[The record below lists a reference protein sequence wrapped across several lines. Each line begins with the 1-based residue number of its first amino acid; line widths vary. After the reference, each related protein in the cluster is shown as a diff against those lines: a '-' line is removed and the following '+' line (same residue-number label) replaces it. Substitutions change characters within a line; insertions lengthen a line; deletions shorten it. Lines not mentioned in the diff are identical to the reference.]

1 MNELGNESG
10 KALKR
15 FHTASVVFLIYTILV
30 ILWGAFVRVS
40 LSGDGCGE
48 NWPLCHGQ
56 VVPDLSETKTY
67 IELTHRVTS
76 TLIGIFAIAL
86 VIAARRI
93 SPKGSLLRGASLA
106 SLIFIIFEGLVGA
119 AQVKLGYVA
128 ENPSEARGYWSALH
142 LTNTFFMLLA
152 ISWMVRA
159 AEGRKRPARL
169 FPRSS
174 MASWF
179 GVFLLVIV
187 SAMGAITALGD
198 TIFPAETFA
207 EGWRQ
212 KQEHDAHLFVRLRIV
227 HPVLAIVT
235 ALYLLFLH
243 IPRAQDEGPLRS
255 SSRAILAILVVQMA
269 VGLVNVLL
277 AAPAVLQIVHL
288 LIADLLFIAVAFSL
302 LDELIVAED
311 PEALDALVAEARPA
325 E

>member
-1 MNELGNESG
+1 MNEPSNQYR
-10 KALKR
+10 R
-15 FHTASVVFLIYTILV
+15 FHTASVLFLIYTVFV

-56 VVPDLSETKTY
+56 VVPEFSESKTY
-67 IELTHRVTS
+67 IELAHRITS
-76 TLIGIFAIAL
+76 SFTGLFAIAL
-86 VIAARRI
+86 YVAARRI
-93 SPKGSLLRGASLA
+93 SAKGSLLRSASLA
-106 SLIFIIFEGLVGA
+106 SLLFIIFEGLVGA

-159 AEGRKRPARL
+159 AAGRQRPERL
-169 FPRSS
+169 FPKSS

-179 GVFLLVIV
+179 GVFLLVFV
-187 SAMGAITALGD
+187 SATGAITALGD

-227 HPVLAIVT
+227 HPVLAILT

-243 IPRAQDEGPLRS
+243 IPRAQDDGPLRRGS
-255 SSRAILAILVVQMA
+255 QTVLAVLVLQMA

-277 AAPAVLQIVHL
+277 AAPAALQIVHL
-288 LIADLLFIAVAFSL
+288 LVADLLFIAVAFSL
-302 LDELIVAED
+302 LDELILAGD
-311 PEALDALVAEARPA
+311 PEALAAPQLKRAPI
-325 E
+325 